1 MDTPIDIN
9 FRAVRVA
16 EEYELIDSPTI
27 AKRIAQRLA
36 RTESAPSALRLL
48 TPPVYYSLANGI
60 DDNRAIND
68 ALVAAAQEI
77 GSRAFGV
84 AEPKY
89 GEAAA
94 QEIER
99 LASLGAAG
107 VVWSPRAQ
115 GLFGNDAG
123 LAGLIR
129 HAHGLGL
136 VSMVHS
142 APYTINEALWRLW
155 NLAGQCGGAPLVILG
170 AFESWEGI
178 QQVRD
183 AKGGAAGVFYDLS
196 AMAEGYDLDHLV
208 ASMGAD
214 RLLFGIGG
222 GDGFAE
228 AMGVIERSAIGE
240 QDRSAILRDNAARL
254 FPFAEA
260 LA

>member
-1 MDTPIDIN
+1 MDAPIDIN
-9 FRAVRVA
+9 FRAVRVSD
-16 EEYELIDSPTI
+16 EYELVDSSTI
-27 AKRIAQRLA
+27 ATRIAERLTRA
-36 RTESAPSALRLL
+36 ESEPSALRLL
-48 TPPVYYSLANGI
+48 TPPVYYSLTSGI

-68 ALVAAAQEI
+68 AMVAAARDA

-84 AEPKY
+84 AEPKF
-89 GEAAA
+89 GDAAA
-94 QEIER
+94 REIER

-129 HAHGLGL
+129 HADRLGL
-136 VSMVHS
+136 VSMIHS

-155 NLAGQCGGAPLVILG
+155 NLAGQCRGAPLVILG

-183 AKGGAAGVFYDLS
+183 AKGGPPGVFYDLS

-214 RLLFGIGG
+214 RLLFGTGG

-228 AMGVIERSAIGE
+228 TIGVIERSSIGE
-240 QDRSAILRDNAARL
+240 HDRSAILRGNAARL
-254 FPFAEA
+254 FPFVEA

>member
-1 MDTPIDIN
+1 MDAPIDIN

-16 EEYELIDSPTI
+16 DEYELVDSPTI
-27 AKRIAQRLA
+27 GGRITERLA
-36 RTESAPSALRLL
+36 DAEPGPRLL
-48 TPPVYYSLANGI
+48 TPPVYYSLTNGM

-68 ALVAAAQEI
+68 ALVAAARGM

-89 GEAAA
+89 GDAAA

-183 AKGGAAGVFYDLS
+183 AKGGPSDVFYDLS

-208 ASMGAD
+208 VSMGAD
-214 RLLFGIGG
+214 RLLFGTGG

-228 AMGVIERSAIGE
+228 TMGVIERSAIGE
-240 QDRSAILRDNAARL
+240 QDRYAILRGNAARL
-254 FPFAEA
+254 FPFVKA